1 MNALNP
7 FTKKKQKQID
17 KNSKKL
23 EKYKFLILKYL
34 DPIQTHRFY
43 GDFIIPDKLWQFSN
57 SGIYRFKLEQDHK
70 VIRQLHVRTN
80 GIVLE
85 FEDYLENNI
94 SPRELIQNR
103 LASLGDKTAYEFSQ
117 FLTIYEQ
124 MFISIKNDET
134 NLKKEEPTEQ
144 TFKEEAKKKKK
155 NEIGQSFDWIDKT
168 FENNQENVVFIRGSK
183 VLGGKDYRTKFLAFN
198 NKLLEWLTAEVNV
211 FNNDFI
217 DACLKIFKYKNF
229 EDFANS
235 FKCVMLKK
243 PFPRYM
249 HTLIGEIL
257 IPVNPQM
264 YFLESDQIVFHV
276 VVHEKE
282 NFDPIFLQKLKE
294 KKEIKKLRITE
305 NDRIMSTNY
314 GDLIKMYYMNR

>member
-7 FTKKKQKQID
+7 FFKKKQKQIE

-85 FEDYLENNI
+85 FEDFLENDI

-103 LASLGDKTAYEFSQ
+103 LVSLGDKTAYEFSQ
-117 FLTIYEQ
+117 FLTMYEQ
-124 MFISIKNDET
+124 MFISIKNEDSN
-134 NLKKEEPTEQ
+134 NLKKEEE
-144 TFKEEAKKKKK
+144 FKEEPKKPKKK
-155 NEIGQSFDWIDKT
+155 EIGQIFDWIDKI
-168 FENNQENVVFIRGSK
+168 FENNLENVVFIRGSK
-183 VLGGKDYRTKFLAFN
+183 ILGGKDYRTKFLAYN
-198 NKLLEWLTAEVNV
+198 NKLLDWLTAEVNV

-249 HTLIGEIL
+249 HTLMGDIL

-276 VVHEKE
+276 VVLEKQD
-282 NFDPIFLQKLKE
+282 FDPIFLQRLKE

-305 NDRIMSTNY
+305 NERVMSKNY